1 MKRSLDL
8 LTSGVLIIIEACS
21 FSRMRETRE
30 RLQWKEVEIEAI
42 FGLQVDSESKARLGM
57 QLEEIES

>member
-1 MKRSLDL
+1 MKRPLDL
-8 LTSGVLIIIEACS
+8 LASGVLIIIEACS
-21 FSRMRETRE
+21 FSRMRETRA

-42 FGLQVDSESKARLGM
+42 FGPQVDSESKARLGM